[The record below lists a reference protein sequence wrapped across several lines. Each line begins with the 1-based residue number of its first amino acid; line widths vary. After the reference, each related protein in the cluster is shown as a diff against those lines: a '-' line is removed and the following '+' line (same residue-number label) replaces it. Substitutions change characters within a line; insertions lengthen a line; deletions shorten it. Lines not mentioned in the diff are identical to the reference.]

1 MTATVPSSEPLLD
14 ETAASHAYRGHA
26 DRYDQRTRTFQ
37 HWREQLV
44 ARLPVGS
51 GDTVLDVGCGT
62 GLCMPGLQDK
72 IGPGGRIIGI
82 DASPDMLALAAK
94 RVTES
99 GWRNVHLINAPVGEA
114 DIDGAADAALF
125 CAVHDVM
132 QSPEAIAN
140 VFAHLRPGAAVAAI
154 GGRGP
159 LRGCGPCGNGSPTCT
174 PRSSPISPAST
185 SPGVCSPTMFPTCR
199 SANSAAAPVTSPSAI
214 PRAATRRGVAA
225 NDRSGHRDRSVGT
238 RRTIASP

>member
-1 MTATVPSSEPLLD
+1 MTATVPSSQPLLA
-14 ETAASHAYRGHA
+14 EKAASHAYRGHA

-94 RVTES
+94 PES
-99 GWRNVHLINAPVGEA
+99 AFKLHLKSASVQV
-114 DIDGAADAALF
+114 AAL
-125 CAVHDVM
+125 
-132 QSPEAIAN
+132 
-140 VFAHLRPGAAVAAI
+140 R
-154 GGRGP
+154 
-159 LRGCGPCGNGSPTCT
+159 
-174 PRSSPISPAST
+174 
-185 SPGVCSPTMFPTCR
+185 
-199 SANSAAAPVTSPSAI
+199 
-214 PRAATRRGVAA
+214 
-225 NDRSGHRDRSVGT
+225 
-238 RRTIASP
+238 

>member
-1 MTATVPSSEPLLD
+1 MTATVPSSQPLLA
-14 ETAASHAYRGHA
+14 EKAASHAYRGHA

-154 GGRGP
+154 GGKWPAPWLWSLRKWVADLHAPFITDFTGFDQPWRLLVDYVPDLQVRQLGGGTGYLALGHTPGGDPARSRG
-159 LRGCGPCGNGSPTCT
+159 
-174 PRSSPISPAST
+174 
-185 SPGVCSPTMFPTCR
+185 
-199 SANSAAAPVTSPSAI
+199 
-214 PRAATRRGVAA
+214 
-225 NDRSGHRDRSVGT
+225 
-238 RRTIASP
+238 